1 MENRFDD
8 ENQVPHSE
16 QCLWAMQVETL
27 RREQEVQDQD
37 GGGQSGQPRGDARAG
52 MHWNLPWA
60 GR

>member
-16 QCLWAMQVETL
+16 QCLRAMQVETL

-37 GGGQSGQPRGDARAG
+37 GGGQSGQPQGDG
-52 MHWNLPWA
+52 C
-60 GR
+60 